1 MPHFILL
8 YAVKNATTT
17 FTDDQ
22 IMLIVGLK
30 HVGVAFCRTFR
41 KAFGGG

>member
-17 FTDDQ
+17 FADDQ
-22 IMLIVGLK
+22 IMLIGLK
-30 HVGVAFCRTFR
+30 DVGVAFCRTFR
-41 KAFGGG
+41 KAFGGR